1 MGDKDGLGGLVAIS
15 KSMVRVSLI
24 EKVAFEQRL
33 NRGEREP
40 CRHQGGPGRENS
52 EGSAL
57 RPKRSGYPQAQQGH
71 HLAGVEGVRDGSGH
85 VEKSWRG
92 RIIRGL
98 CKGFGFD
105 LDCNGELVQGS
116 EQGRL

>member
-1 MGDKDGLGGLVAIS
+1 
-15 KSMVRVSLI
+15 MVGVSLI

-33 NRGEREP
+33 KRGEREP
-40 CRHQGGPGRENS
+40 RRPQGGPGGENS
-52 EGSAL
+52 EGGAL
-57 RPKRSGYPQAQQGH
+57 RQERPGGNPEAQQGH

-92 RIIRGL
+92 CIIRGPR
-98 CKGFGFD
+98 KGFGFD
-105 LDCNGELVQGS
+105 LDCNGEPVLGS